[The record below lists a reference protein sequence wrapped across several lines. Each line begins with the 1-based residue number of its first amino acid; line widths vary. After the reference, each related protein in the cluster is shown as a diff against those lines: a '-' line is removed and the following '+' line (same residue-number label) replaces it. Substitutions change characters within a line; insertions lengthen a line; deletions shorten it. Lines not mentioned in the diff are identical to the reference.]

1 MKSWLSAPTCE
12 QSNSVF
18 HLACH
23 FAGLWVVDFE
33 VRTTLPS
40 KKEARLMFFQN
51 GRDLVIVN
59 GFIKKTQKTPG
70 DEIAKARENVL
81 TSLSNEQWISR

>member
-1 MKSWLSAPTCE
+1 
-12 QSNSVF
+12 
-18 HLACH
+18 
-23 FAGLWVVDFE
+23 
-33 VRTTLPS
+33 
-40 KKEARLMFFQN
+40 MFFQN

-59 GFIKKTQKTPG
+59 GFVKKTQKTPG